1 MLLWSATARQRA
13 FCFSSCLHLLHS
25 TFAPEFRALLL
36 SVQLSSQT
44 SESWVGH
51 IWWTLLL
58 ATAEDPCISHPFR
71 YAEAD
76 TPRSP
81 RACFEGFEQF
91 EVSCA
96 HIPSSVRGRRSAAAR
111 DLVHSQMAL
120 KPWPP
125 SCSCFCV
132 TSRQHCWRSWE
143 YPANGYEWNSEGWV
157 PRACVFPFQA
167 PLVLFVFC
175 RCEVGTT
182 HWTQCNETPVKF
194 ARFPVTGLIEGR
206 SYIFRVRAVN
216 KAGVSLPSRV
226 SEPVAALDPADR
238 ARLRSKMSFLQLA
251 WEI

>member
-1 MLLWSATARQRA
+1 MQLQGKEHFASPLVFTS
-13 FCFSSCLHLLHS
+13 FILHLLLNSELCYWVFSCRHRHL
-25 TFAPEFRALLL
+25 RAGLVTYDELCFWQPQRIH
-36 SVQLSSQT
+36 VF
-44 SESWVGH
+44 H
-51 IWWTLLL
+51 IPSDMLKLT
-58 ATAEDPCISHPFR
+58 H
-71 YAEAD
+71 
-76 TPRSP
+76 PRSP

-157 PRACVFPFQA
+157 PRACVFSFQA